1 MSRFDEAKRAAAAS
15 AVKEVKNRSVVGLG
29 SGSTVALAAA
39 ALAQRIRLE
48 GLSVQVVPASTQ
60 TELYCAEHGIPL
72 TSLTVAPKPSLTI
85 DGADQVDPKTL
96 NAIKGGGAAHARE
109 KVLASASQRV
119 VLIVDE
125 SKLSE
130 GPLNKPVP
138 VEVIPFAYKP
148 VETRLKD
155 LGGSPILRYA
165 VHKNGPV
172 ITDNGNYVMD
182 VDFGEIEDP
191 VALERMVKAI
201 PGVVEV
207 GLFIELVDRVYV
219 GLKDGGVKILE

>member
-1 MSRFDEAKRAAAAS
+1 LSRFDEAKRAAAFS
-15 AVKEVKNRSVVGLG
+15 AVGEVENNFIIGLG
-29 SGSTVALAAA
+29 SGSTVALAAE
-39 ALAQRIRLE
+39 ALAQRIRFE
-48 GLSVQVVPASTQ
+48 GLVVRVVPASTQ
-60 TELYCAEHGIPL
+60 TELLCVEYGIPL
-72 TSLTVAPKPSLTI
+72 TTLTVTPMLSLTI
-85 DGADQVDPKTL
+85 DGADQVDPRTL
-96 NAIKGGGAAHARE
+96 NVIKGGGAAHMRE

-138 VEVIPFAYKP
+138 VEVVPFAYKP

-155 LGGSPILRYA
+155 LGGNPILRYA
-165 VHKNGPV
+165 IHKNGPV
-172 ITDNGNYVMD
+172 ITDNGNYVID

-191 VALERMVKAI
+191 VGLERRVKAI

-219 GLKDGGVKILE
+219 GLKEGGVKILE

>member
-1 MSRFDEAKRAAAAS
+1 MSRIDEAKRMAAFS
-15 AVKEVKNRSVVGLG
+15 AVKEVEDKSVIGFG
-29 SGSTVALAAA
+29 SGSTVALAIG

-48 GLSVQVVPASTQ
+48 KLSVQVVPASTQ
-60 TELYCAEHGIPL
+60 TELHCVEHGIPL
-72 TSLTVAPKPSLTI
+72 TTLTVTPKPSLTI

-96 NAIKGGGAAHARE
+96 NVIKGGGAAHARE
-109 KVLASASQRV
+109 KVLASVSQRV

-125 SKLSE
+125 SKLSK
-130 GPLNKPVP
+130 GSLNKPVP

-155 LGGSPILRYA
+155 LGGNPILRYA

-172 ITDNGNYVMD
+172 ITDNGNYVID
-182 VDFGEIEDP
+182 VDFGEIENP
-191 VALERMVKAI
+191 AALERIVKAI

-219 GLKDGGVKILE
+219 GLRDGGIKILE